1 MDDAAPFWKSTKPLP
16 LKPVE
21 VPPLA
26 HLRLFERVRGLFARL
41 SDAGTQ
47 RDTAGNRQFLY
58 SHYASLVLLGVLNPS
73 VQALR
78 GLQQAS
84 TLRAVQKRLGVKR
97 VSLGSLSESCRVFDP
112 ELLVPIVQEL
122 LEQLPAGQA
131 APGPRREISPI
142 IPEEL
147 AARLVAVDA
156 STLEALPQLFQGM
169 LEQRWKLHLEF
180 CPLTGGS
187 WSPAVLPEKAW
198 DERDVLL
205 SRLRKGCVYLADR
218 GYERYGL
225 YNAIV
230 RAGSDYLIRG
240 QARPMVV
247 VEERPLSDAA
257 RAARVLRDE
266 IVQTKPQRPKR
277 GVEYV
282 DHPLRRIVIAGA
294 QGAGAQG
301 RPRADRPRTEEVILY
316 TNLLEVP
323 AEVLAAIYTLRW
335 SIELFFRFLKHL
347 LGCERLLSGKT
358 EGVAIQVYCAL
369 IAALLLAQVTQGR
382 VTMSNFRLITLY
394 LQGWAQEDELL
405 AGLRLPA
412 KEP

>member
-1 MDDAAPFWKSTKPLP
+1 MDNPSASGKLP
-16 LKPVE
+16 K

-26 HLRLFERVRGLFARL
+26 HLRLLERARALFARL
-41 SDAGTQ
+41 SAAGTE

-58 SHYASLVLLGVLNPS
+58 SHYASLVLLGLLNPAL
-73 VQALR
+73 QALR
-78 GLQQAS
+78 GLRLAS
-84 TLRAVQKRLGVKR
+84 TLRVVQKRLGVKR

-112 ELLVPIVQEL
+112 QLLVPILQEL
-122 LEQLPAGQA
+122 LAQLPAHQA
-131 APGPRREISPI
+131 APGPRRHISPI

-147 AARLVAVDA
+147 AARLVTVDA
-156 STLEALPQLFQGM
+156 SELQALPQIVRAVAAKR
-169 LEQRWKLHLEF
+169 RWKLHLEF

-187 WSPAVLPEKAW
+187 WSPLVLPENAL
-198 DERDVLL
+198 DEREVLL
-205 SRLRKGCVYLADR
+205 SRLRKNCLYLADR

-247 VEERPLSDAA
+247 LQERPLAE
-257 RAARVLRDE
+257 AARVLRDE
-266 IVQTKPQRPKR
+266 IVQTKPKRPKR

-294 QGAGAQG
+294 QG
-301 RPRADRPRTEEVILY
+301 RPRADRPRSEEVILY

-323 AEVLAAIYTLRW
+323 AEVLAAIYSLRW

-347 LGCERLLSGKT
+347 LGCRRLFSGKT

-369 IAALLLAQVTQGR
+369 IACLLLSQVTQGR
-382 VTMSNFRLITLY
+382 VTMNDFRLITLY
-394 LQGWAQEDELL
+394 LQGWAQEDEVL
-405 AGLRLPA
+405 AGLQLRE

>member
-1 MDDAAPFWKSTKPLP
+1 MDDTSAPGQQP
-16 LKPVE
+16 E
-21 VPPLA
+21 VPPLV
-26 HLRLFERVRGLFARL
+26 HLRLLERARSLFGRL
-41 SDAGTQ
+41 SAAGTQ
-47 RDTAGNRQFLY
+47 RDRAGNRQFLY

-73 VQALR
+73 VKALR
-78 GLQQAS
+78 GMQQAS
-84 TLRAVQKRLGVKR
+84 TLRAVQKRLGLRR

-112 ELLVPIVQEL
+112 ELLMPIVQEL
-122 LEQLPAGQA
+122 LEQLPAQQA
-131 APGPRREISPI
+131 APGPRRAVSSI

-147 AARLVAVDA
+147 AARLVTVDG
-156 STLEALPQLFQGM
+156 STLEALPQLFQGL

-180 CPLTGGS
+180 YPLTGRS
-187 WSPAVLPEKAW
+187 WSPLVLPENAQ

-205 SRLRKGCVYLADR
+205 GRLRQGCVYLADR

-240 QARPMVV
+240 QARPMAVV
-247 VEERPLSDAA
+247 QERPLSAAA

-266 IVQTKPQRPKR
+266 IVQTRPQRPKR

-294 QGAGAQG
+294 QG
-301 RPRADRPRTEEVILY
+301 RPRSDRPRSGEVILY

-347 LGCERLLSGKT
+347 LGCERLFSGKT

-369 IAALLLAQVTQGR
+369 IASLLLAQVTQGR
-382 VTMSNFRLITLY
+382 VTMQHFRLITLY

-405 AGLRLPA
+405 AGLRLRM